1 MHACMQYHVS
11 SLKHP
16 KTFLKPI
23 EIPHRMFHWSM
34 TWRDPT
40 YPLQGA
46 SENWMPRFC
55 KVFTKLPRT
64 SVTWLEIVEMCLE
77 MLSLQPGS
85 HCNHHH
91 ARSHIAFPL
100 KHDHCF
106 SYLLSST
113 CCTAGSAGDWRV
125 VDESGHHKLLDRV
138 VQSPRGEDHRLS
150 NQFEV

>member
-1 MHACMQYHVS
+1 
-11 SLKHP
+11 
-16 KTFLKPI
+16 
-23 EIPHRMFHWSM
+23 MFHWSM

-125 VDESGHHKLLDRV
+125 VDESGHHKLLWT
-138 VQSPRGEDHRLS
+138 ELS
-150 NQFEV
+150 KVREEKITGSSISLKFKLKRHEQKTLSHSVSLLFV